1 MNVPLLCKPSI
12 VTAATILFVLAVACG
27 KGNEIASYDC
37 ESIKPAIMD
46 FSEEQKKKP
55 SDNVILRIS
64 DDVFETERTETKLSC
79 EGTVRLNSEHFVGL
93 HNEKITYHVMKDDD
107 GNISYGYQTPERDT
121 Y

>member
-1 MNVPLLCKPSI
+1 MNKPLGFKSSI
-12 VTAATILFVLAVACG
+12 VTAGTILFVLAAACG

-37 ESIKPAIMD
+37 ESIKSDVIK

-64 DDVFETERTETKLSC
+64 DDAKETERTEKKLSC
-79 EGTVRLNSEHFVGL
+79 EGTVRLNSDSFVGL
-93 HNEKITYHVMKDDD
+93 FNVEITYHVMKDDD
-107 GNISYGYQTPERDT
+107 GNISYGYQTPDRGT